1 MGKKEGPCAHNAPP
15 RPSPTA
21 PGLGGGHAVQGTDRC
36 LVGGPDGGLRAER
49 KALGGSTVLLS
60 GRDANMGIWVP
71 DAVLD
76 THLALH
82 SPRHRCHMITPSL
95 ETEQTES
102 ETVNSRLQSH

>member
-1 MGKKEGPCAHNAPP
+1 MGKKEGTVLTTPHLGPARLHQ
-15 RPSPTA
+15 
-21 PGLGGGHAVQGTDRC
+21 GWGGGHAVQGTDRC